1 MTLPLT
7 RTQQLIDE
15 QHIPG
20 LALIVQRGANDVLVE
35 LYHGMADVEHAV
47 PVTADT
53 LFEIASVTK
62 LFTAQAVLKL
72 AQEGRFR
79 LDDPIRTYLD
89 QLPPAWQAV
98 TIRHCLSHQSGIPSY
113 TDPPEYWQQT
123 RRDKTH
129 VEVLDLVR
137 DKPLMFT
144 PGARYHY
151 DNTGYYL
158 LGLLIEV
165 VSGEAYADHLKRV
178 IFQPLGMTGTQAN
191 DYARIIP
198 RRAHGYKFRDGA
210 LYNKQFYSTSN
221 TFSAGNL
228 LSNPR
233 EMLRWR
239 RSLFSD
245 VILNAHYRDL
255 WWTPHPSHAGNER
268 ALGFSVG
275 LGWFL
280 VESPAGTF
288 AGHNGGIEGFASAFM
303 YISKYDV
310 TAIALCSAGHV
321 SEPHRICF
329 AALHD
334 LAFI

>member
-1 MTLPLT
+1 MTPILT
-7 RTQQLIDE
+7 RTLRLIDE

-20 LALIVQRGANDVLVE
+20 LSLIVQRGAQDTLVE
-35 LYHGMADVEHAV
+35 LYHGMANLEHKV

-72 AQEGRFR
+72 AQDGRIR
-79 LDDPIRTYLD
+79 LDNPISHYLD
-89 QLPPAWQAV
+89 QLPAAWQPV
-98 TIRHCLSHQSGIPSY
+98 TIRHCLAHQSGLPSY
-113 TDPPEYWQQT
+113 TDPDAYWSQT

-137 DKPLMFT
+137 EKPLMFA
-144 PGARYHY
+144 PGGRYHY
-151 DNTGYYL
+151 DNTGFYL
-158 LGLLIEV
+158 LGLLIET
-165 VSGEAYADHLKRV
+165 VSGESYADYVARV
-178 IFQPLGMTGTQAN
+178 IFKPLGMTGTQAN

-198 RRAHGYKFRDGA
+198 NRADGYKFRDGA

-221 TFSAGNL
+221 TFSAGIL

-233 EMLRWR
+233 DLLRWR
-239 RSLFSD
+239 RSLFND
-245 VILNAHYRDL
+245 QILNADYRRV

-268 ALGFSVG
+268 GLGFSVG

-280 VESPAGTF
+280 VDSPAGTF
-288 AGHNGGIEGFASAFM
+288 AGHNGGIEGFAASFM
-303 YISKYDV
+303 YLFDHDLTV
-310 TAIALCSAGHV
+310 IALCSAGHV
-321 SEPHRICF
+321 NEPHRLCF